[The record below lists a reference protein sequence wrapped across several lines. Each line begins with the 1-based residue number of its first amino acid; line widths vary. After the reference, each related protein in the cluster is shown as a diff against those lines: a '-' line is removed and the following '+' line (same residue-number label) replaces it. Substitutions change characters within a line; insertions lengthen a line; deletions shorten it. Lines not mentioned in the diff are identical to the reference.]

1 MSTSKVKHIILV
13 LSGKGG
19 VGKSSVTTQLALCLS
34 LAGHSV
40 GILDADLTGPNIPRM
55 LSIEDAKVRQAPGGW
70 LPVPVHD
77 ADPSSGRASLRAMS
91 LGFMLRSRGDAVVW
105 RGPKKTAMIRQFLSD
120 VAWDETD
127 YLLIDSPP
135 GTSDEHISLA
145 ENLAQS
151 ALPGQVAGAVVV
163 TTPQAM
169 STQDV
174 RKELNFCAKTGIRVL
189 GVVENMSGFVC
200 ENCAE
205 CTDLFGKGGGREMAA
220 DFGVPF
226 LGSVPIDPQFG
237 ELVETGRRPR
247 YPAGTMV
254 GGQDIGRDGAEDGA
268 DGREEGRRG
277 DPAMLGERYKDCY
290 LFHVFKPMA
299 EKLVERVESTGT

>member
-1 MSTSKVKHIILV
+1 MSTAKVKHIVLV

-55 LSIEDAKVRQAPGGW
+55 LAIEDAKVRQAPGGW

-77 ADPSSGRASLRAMS
+77 ADPATGKASLRAMS
-91 LGFMLRSRGDAVVW
+91 LGFMLRDRGDAVVW

-120 VAWDETD
+120 V
-127 YLLIDSPP
+127 I
-135 GTSDEHISLA
+135 DEHISLA
-145 ENLAQS
+145 ETLAKN

-174 RKELNFCAKTGIRVL
+174 RKELNFCAATGIPVL

-200 ENCAE
+200 ENCAD
-205 CTDLFGKGGGREMAA
+205 CTDLFGSGAPATVAHTHTHTYTEQMNLYYVAQYKYKIQSGKVEGASQLLNGPEGPDNTLCAHKFPHSKRTSAEEVQHSQL
-220 DFGVPF
+220 DPF
-226 LGSVPIDPQFG
+226 Q
-237 ELVETGRRPR
+237 ELFEFSPR
-247 YPAGTMV
+247 
-254 GGQDIGRDGAEDGA
+254 
-268 DGREEGRRG
+268 
-277 DPAMLGERYKDCY
+277 
-290 LFHVFKPMA
+290 
-299 EKLVERVESTGT
+299 

>member
-1 MSTSKVKHIILV
+1 
-13 LSGKGG
+13 
-19 VGKSSVTTQLALCLS
+19 
-34 LAGHSV
+34 
-40 GILDADLTGPNIPRM
+40 M
-55 LSIEDAKVRQAPGGW
+55 LSIEDAKVRQTPGGW
-70 LPVPVHD
+70 LPVTVHS
-77 ADPSSGRASLRAMS
+77 ADPTTGRASLRAMS
-91 LGFMLRSRGDAVVW
+91 LGFMLRGRGDAVVW
-105 RGPKKTAMIRQFLSD
+105 RGPKKTAMIRQFLAD
-120 VAWDETD
+120 VHWDETD

-163 TTPQAM
+163 TTPQAV

-174 RKELNFCAKTGIRVL
+174 RKELNFCGKTGIKVL

-205 CTDLFGKGGGREMAA
+205 CTDLFGAGGGRAMAG

-247 YPAGTMV
+247 YPAGTVV
-254 GGQDIGRDGAEDGA
+254 GGRDIGAGDGAAVE
-268 DGREEGRRG
+268 EEGGRG
-277 DPAMLGERYKDCY
+277 DPALLAERYRDCF

-299 EKLVERVESTGT
+299 EELVREVDLTGA